1 MLTPERKTGT
11 GEMLK
16 DRVTARLDELGIT
29 PSEAARRGELERT
42 FLVDILHERKKG
54 VRGAN
59 LEKLARALECSPEYL
74 SGRDEAPGRAPRRG
88 AGLAFA
94 GLVAD
99 GVYRTQEIDD
109 ETIAVPFYP
118 DYRFDA
124 CDQQVMRLTQDCGER
139 YGIAPGSYIFVIDI
153 ETFRAKYGGLRDG
166 MIAVTQTERDGLT
179 MRRLNRVGLS
189 EDGIRLDR
197 NDAEGEAISAVVIC
211 AFKSFV

>member
-1 MLTPERKTGT
+1 MTGT
-11 GEMLK
+11 GDMLK
-16 DRVTARLDELGIT
+16 DRVAARLDELSIS

-42 FLVDILHERKKG
+42 FLIDILHERKKG

-74 SGRDEAPGRAPRRG
+74 KGAEEAPGRAPRRS

-99 GVYRTQEIDD
+99 GVYRTPEIDD
-109 ETIAVPFYP
+109 ETVSVPFYP

-124 CDQQVMRLTQDCGER
+124 RDQQVMRLTRCCGEP
-139 YGIAPGSYIFVIDI
+139 YGIAAGSYIFVIGID
-153 ETFRAKYGGLRDG
+153 TFRAKYGGLRDG

-179 MRRLNRVGLS
+179 MRRLNRVGFS

-197 NDAEGEAISAVVIC
+197 TDADGEAISAVVIC